1 MPEAA
6 VDARMLRFPDV
17 SGDRIAF
24 VYAGDIWVVSKSGGM
39 ANRLSTP
46 KGQETFPRFSPD
58 GRWIAFSGNYD
69 GNMDIYVVPSTGG
82 IPRRLTHHP
91 FPDRMLD
98 WYPDGG
104 TILYASRMASG
115 SNRFNQLYR
124 TSKEGGLPDR
134 LPVPYG
140 EFGSIAP
147 DGTTLAYLPQTR
159 DFRTWKRYRG
169 GSTSD
174 IWLFDLDALT
184 SRNITD
190 SHTNDTQPMWYGRTL
205 YFLSDR
211 DANKRYNIWA
221 LDTTTGEVRQ
231 VTRFETMDV
240 AFPAIGPRE
249 IVFSVGSNL
258 YLLDLG
264 TGQQH
269 KVEIEVVTDRA
280 TLKPRQEKVDE
291 RIDWADISPSG
302 KRAVF
307 GARGEVF
314 TVPAKHGVTR
324 NLTHSSGVAERH
336 PAWSPDGDWKHGVTR
351 NLTHSSGVAERHPA
365 WSPDGDWIAYHSDR
379 SGEYELTLRAAEG
392 SGEERRLT
400 TMGPGYRYDVHWSP
414 DSKKLVFVDQAMNI
428 NLYDIG
434 HYMFHG
440 ALSGFVANWSDDSRW
455 IAWARTVDKQ
465 NSAVFVYDNK
475 EQKLHQVTS
484 GFYVDDFPVFDPDGK
499 YLYFTSNRTFNP
511 SYSDVDNSWVY
522 ANTTNIV
529 AVSLR
534 KDVPSPLA
542 PRNDEEG
549 EEDEK
554 EGNGKKKKKDKKV
567 KGEDKKDEKEEQ
579 KEPEPVEIDLE
590 GFERRLVV
598 LPAEAGNYSAVDAAS
613 GKVVYHRR
621 PRTGSAPDGKSP
633 VVYYDLEEREEKTIL
648 ADADGFTI
656 SADDKKMLVVDDRK
670 FAIVDVAADQKMEK
684 QIDLSGLAMDLDP
697 VAEWRQIFRDAW
709 RFERDYFYDP
719 NMHGIDWNGLRER
732 YGALLDDVVT
742 RWDLNFLIGELIAEL
757 NASHAYRGGGDT
769 EQPEQLGV
777 GLLGCDY
784 EVGNGVYRIARIIEG
799 AVWDNE
805 VRSPLAEPG
814 VDVNEG
820 DYLLAVNGVPIDTSK
835 DPWASFQGLADKTVE
850 LTVNDKPATE
860 GARQVLVKTLS
871 SEFRLRN
878 LAWIEA
884 NRRKVEEATDGRVGY
899 VYVPDTGTNGQTEL
913 VRMFQ
918 GQHAKEGLIIDERF
932 NSGGSIPD
940 RFIELLNRPLYNY
953 WGVRDGKD
961 WQWPPVSNIGPK
973 AMLINPWSGSG
984 GDLFPWYFHQAGLGP
999 LIGTTTWGGLI
1010 GMTGAPSLI
1019 DGGVAT
1025 VPTFGIYS
1033 LDGEWIIEGKGVEP
1047 DIPVVDDPALMV
1059 DGGDPQLERA
1069 IEEVM
1074 QALERNPPREPGR
1087 PKYDDR
1093 SGR

>member
-336 PAWSPDGDWKHGVTR
+336 PAWSPDGDW
-351 NLTHSSGVAERHPA
+351 
-365 WSPDGDWIAYHSDR
+365 IAYHSDR
-379 SGEYELTLRAAEG
+379 SGEYELTLRPAEG

-400 TMGPGYRYDVHWSP
+400 TMGPGYRYDIQWSP

-428 NLYDIG
+428 NLYDIDAERLTQIDKG

-440 ALSGFVANWSDDSRW
+440 ALNRFVANWSADSRW
-455 IAWARTVDKQ
+455 IAWARTVDEQ
-465 NSAVFVYDNK
+465 NSAVFVYDTK
-475 EQKLHQVTS
+475 EQKLHQLTS
-484 GFYVDDFPVFDPDGK
+484 GFYMDDIPVFDPDGK
-499 YLYFTSNRTFNP
+499 YLYFASNRTFNP
-511 SYSDVDNSWVY
+511 SYGDIDNSWVY

-534 KDVPSPLA
+534 QDVPSPLA

-549 EEDEK
+549 EADE
-554 EGNGKKKKKDKKV
+554 N
-567 KGEDKKDEKEEQ
+567 DEE

-598 LPAEAGNYSAVDAAS
+598 LPAEAGNYSAVDAVS

-621 PRTGSAPDGKSP
+621 PRTGTDPDGKSP

-648 ADADGFTI
+648 ADADDFAV

-670 FAIVDVAADQKMEK
+670 FAIVDVAADQKIEK
-684 QIDLSGLAMDLDP
+684 QIDLSGLAMELDP
-697 VAEWRQIFRDAW
+697 VAEWRQIFLDAW

-732 YGALLDDVVT
+732 YGALLGDVVT
-742 RWDLNFLIGELIAEL
+742 RC
-757 NASHAYRGGGDT
+757 GGDT

-784 EVGNGVYRIARIIEG
+784 EVDNGAYRIARIIEG

-814 VDVNEG
+814 ADVNEG

-918 GQHAKEGLIIDERF
+918 GQYAKEGLIIDERF
-932 NSGGSIPD
+932 NSGGSNPD

-961 WQWPPVSNIGPK
+961 WQWPPYSNIGPK

-999 LIGTTTWGGLI
+999 LIGTTTWGGVI

-1019 DGGVAT
+1019 DGGVVT
-1025 VPTFGIYS
+1025 VPTFGVYS

-1093 SGR
+1093 SGC

>member
-1 MPEAA
+1 
-6 VDARMLRFPDV
+6 
-17 SGDRIAF
+17 
-24 VYAGDIWVVSKSGGM
+24 
-39 ANRLSTP
+39 
-46 KGQETFPRFSPD
+46 
-58 GRWIAFSGNYD
+58 
-69 GNMDIYVVPSTGG
+69 
-82 IPRRLTHHP
+82 
-91 FPDRMLD
+91 
-98 WYPDGG
+98 
-104 TILYASRMASG
+104 
-115 SNRFNQLYR
+115 
-124 TSKEGGLPDR
+124 
-134 LPVPYG
+134 
-140 EFGSIAP
+140 
-147 DGTTLAYLPQTR
+147 
-159 DFRTWKRYRG
+159 
-169 GSTSD
+169 
-174 IWLFDLDALT
+174 
-184 SRNITD
+184 
-190 SHTNDTQPMWYGRTL
+190 
-205 YFLSDR
+205 
-211 DANKRYNIWA
+211 
-221 LDTTTGEVRQ
+221 VRQ
-231 VTRFETMDV
+231 VTRFETLDV

-249 IVFSVGSNL
+249 IVFSVGSSL

-264 TGQQH
+264 TEQQRE
-269 KVEIEVVTDRA
+269 VEIEVVTDRA

-291 RIDWADISPSG
+291 RIDWAGISPSG

-314 TVPAKHGVTR
+314 TVPA
-324 NLTHSSGVAERH
+324 E
-336 PAWSPDGDWKHGVTR
+336 HGVTR

-428 NLYDIG
+428 NLYDIDAERLTQIDKG

-621 PRTGSAPDGKSP
+621 PRTGSGPDGKSP

-742 RWDLNFLIGELIAEL
+742 RCRRADRGAE
-757 NASHAYRGGGDT
+757 R
-769 EQPEQLGV
+769 V
-777 GLLGCDY
+777 
-784 EVGNGVYRIARIIEG
+784 AR
-799 AVWDNE
+799 
-805 VRSPLAEPG
+805 LPG
-814 VDVNEG
+814 
-820 DYLLAVNGVPIDTSK
+820 
-835 DPWASFQGLADKTVE
+835 W
-850 LTVNDKPATE
+850 
-860 GARQVLVKTLS
+860 R
-871 SEFRLRN
+871 
-878 LAWIEA
+878 
-884 NRRKVEEATDGRVGY
+884 
-899 VYVPDTGTNGQTEL
+899 
-913 VRMFQ
+913 
-918 GQHAKEGLIIDERF
+918 
-932 NSGGSIPD
+932 
-940 RFIELLNRPLYNY
+940 
-953 WGVRDGKD
+953 
-961 WQWPPVSNIGPK
+961 
-973 AMLINPWSGSG
+973 
-984 GDLFPWYFHQAGLGP
+984 
-999 LIGTTTWGGLI
+999 
-1010 GMTGAPSLI
+1010 
-1019 DGGVAT
+1019 
-1025 VPTFGIYS
+1025 
-1033 LDGEWIIEGKGVEP
+1033 
-1047 DIPVVDDPALMV
+1047 
-1059 DGGDPQLERA
+1059 
-1069 IEEVM
+1069 
-1074 QALERNPPREPGR
+1074 
-1087 PKYDDR
+1087 
-1093 SGR
+1093 